1 MIKVNL
7 LADRQA
13 KDRMLIQQQLVM
25 GAILI
30 LASFILCG
38 FWFQAKNSQ
47 ISDTNQKITEAKK
60 ALAKQKKIRAQVAA
74 MEAREKQVKA
84 MLKAIDELMVIK
96 RGPTIYY
103 DNLNQILPPEIW
115 VTSLTDNSGAFL
127 VNGYSFSNNAIAQF
141 MKNMENSKHFSGVN
155 LQTINKTKFGAETLK
170 KFTINSRA
178 SLGKKPEQ
186 EKKKEGKTAPKPG
199 GKN

>member
-13 KDRMLIQQQLVM
+13 KDRVIIQQQLVM
-25 GAILI
+25 GAMLI

-60 ALAKQKKIRAQVAA
+60 ALAKQKKIREQVAE

-96 RGPTIYY
+96 RGPTVYY
-103 DNLNQILPPEIW
+103 DDLNQILPPEIW
-115 VTSLTDNSGAFL
+115 ITSLTDNSGAFL

-141 MKNMENSKHFSGVN
+141 MKNMENSKYFSGVN

-170 KFTINSRA
+170 KFTINSKA
-178 SLGKKPEQ
+178 SLGHKPIQ
-186 EKKKEGKTAPKPG
+186 EKKKEGKTARKPG
-199 GKN
+199 GKS

>member
-25 GAILI
+25 GVMVI

-38 FWFQAKNSQ
+38 FWFQVKASQ

-60 ALAKQKKIRAQVAA
+60 ALAKQKKIREQVAA

-84 MLKAIDELMVIK
+84 MLKAIDDLMAIK

-103 DNLNQILPPEIW
+103 DNLNKILPPEIW

-127 VNGYSFSNNAIAQF
+127 INGYSFSNNAIAQF
-141 MKNMENSKHFSGVN
+141 MKNMENSEHFSGVN

-170 KFTINSRA
+170 RFTINSRA
-178 SLGKKPEQ
+178 SLGKKLEK
-186 EKKKEGKTAPKPG
+186 EKKKESKTPLKPG
-199 GKN
+199 GKS